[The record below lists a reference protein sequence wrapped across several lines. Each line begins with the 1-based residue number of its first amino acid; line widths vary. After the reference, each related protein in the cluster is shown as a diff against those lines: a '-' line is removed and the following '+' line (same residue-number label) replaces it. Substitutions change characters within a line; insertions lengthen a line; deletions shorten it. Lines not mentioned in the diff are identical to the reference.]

1 MDLLSVQETLESLL
15 QHRISKASILQHS
28 DIFTVQL
35 SHPYMTTKK
44 NYISLTI
51 RTFVNKVMSL
61 IFNMLSIFATA
72 FLPRNKRLSILW
84 LQSLSK
90 VILEPKK
97 IKSVIASK
105 FSLSICHEVMG
116 PDPSFFNIGLEKE
129 MATHSSILV

>member
-1 MDLLSVQETLESLL
+1 MQSKGLSSLL
-15 QHRISKASILQHS
+15 QHHISKASILQHS

-61 IFNMLSIFATA
+61 LFNMLSIFATA

-84 LQSLSK
+84 LQSLSE
-90 VILEPKK
+90 VILEHKK
-97 IKSVIASK
+97 IKSVIAYK
-105 FSLSICHEVMG
+105 FSLSICHELMG
-116 PDPSFFNIGLEKE
+116 PYTSFFNIGLEKE
-129 MATHSSILV
+129 MATHSSIPV